1 MAVPFSLPGRRTSH
15 QSLRCI
21 RSIRGAAISTL
32 CGGCPSP
39 CNESE
44 NDVMSESLPPVINQ
58 PSPASAQTIPGQI
71 PAVQTLGL
79 TRTYGTM
86 MALNALDL
94 TVQQGDLFG
103 FIGSNGAGKTTTLR
117 ILATFLAPTAGQALV
132 LGHDV
137 GRDADAV
144 RHVIGYM
151 PDFFGVY
158 KDMEVTEY
166 LDFFGACYK
175 IPTAQREKT
184 VNDVLE
190 LVGLSEKKGALIGAL
205 SRGMQQ
211 RLGLARVL
219 IHDPQLL
226 LLDEPAS
233 GLDPRARIEM
243 MAILQE
249 LQRLGK
255 TIIIS
260 SHILS
265 ELQTLCN
272 RVAII
277 EKGKLIYSGPVQGV
291 RDQMAQGRVVW
302 VRVSSDQP
310 HAIQLLKTRPEVSEV
325 STVDGEI
332 KITLSNH
339 DIDHS
344 IIADVLVR
352 GGARLIELREDEIG
366 LEEVF
371 MRVTRGETQ

>member
-1 MAVPFSLPGRRTSH
+1 MTADTALPP
-15 QSLRCI
+15 Q
-21 RSIRGAAISTL
+21 AAI
-32 CGGCPSP
+32 
-39 CNESE
+39 
-44 NDVMSESLPPVINQ
+44 
-58 PSPASAQTIPGQI
+58 QTH
-71 PAVQTLGL
+71 GL
-79 TRTYGTM
+79 TRMYG
-86 MALNALDL
+86 ALAALSNLDL
-94 TVQQGDLFG
+94 TVNKGDLFG

-117 ILATFLAPTAGQALV
+117 ILATFLTPTAGRALI

-137 GRDADAV
+137 VREADAV

-175 IPTAQREKT
+175 IPTAKREQT
-184 VNDVLE
+184 VKDVLE

-211 RLGLARVL
+211 RIGLARVL
-219 IHDPQLL
+219 IHDPQVL

-249 LQRLGK
+249 LQRMGK

-277 EKGKLIYSGPVQGV
+277 EKGQLIYSGPVQGV
-291 RDQMAQGRVVW
+291 RDQLTTGKVMW
-302 VRVSSDQP
+302 VRVSSDQQQ
-310 HAIQLLKTRPEVSEV
+310 AIALLQGRPEVSAVEP
-325 STVDGEI
+325 VDGEI
-332 KITLSNH
+332 KITLAN
-339 DIDHS
+339 DDVDHS
-344 IIADVLVR
+344 VVAEVLVR
-352 GGARLIELREDEIG
+352 GGARLVELREDEIG

-371 MRVTRGETQ
+371 LRVTRGDTQ

>member
-1 MAVPFSLPGRRTSH
+1 MAIEVTPNNS
-15 QSLRCI
+15 
-21 RSIRGAAISTL
+21 
-32 CGGCPSP
+32 
-39 CNESE
+39 
-44 NDVMSESLPPVINQ
+44 V
-58 PSPASAQTIPGQI
+58 
-71 PAVQTLGL
+71 PAVQTTNL
-79 TRTYGTM
+79 TRVYGNM
-86 MALNALDL
+86 VALNALTL
-94 TVQQGDLFG
+94 TVNRGDLFG

-117 ILATFLAPTAGQALV
+117 ILATFLAPSGGKAEI

-137 GRDADAV
+137 VHDADRV
-144 RHVIGYM
+144 RHIIGYM

-175 IPTAQREKT
+175 IPSVQREKT

-190 LVGLSEKKGALIGAL
+190 LVGLTEKKGSLIGAL

-291 RDQMAQGRVVW
+291 RDQMGTGHIYW
-302 VRVSSDQP
+302 VKVATEP
-310 HAIQLLKTRPEVSEV
+310 EKAIALLKARPEVSEIEQ
-325 STVDGEI
+325 VDGQM
-332 KITLSNH
+332 KVTLASQET
-339 DIDHS
+339 DPS
-344 IIADVLVR
+344 FLAETLVR
-352 GGARLIELREDEIG
+352 GGSRVTGLWEEELG

>member
-1 MAVPFSLPGRRTSH
+1 MN
-15 QSLRCI
+15 
-21 RSIRGAAISTL
+21 AAET
-32 CGGCPSP
+32 CPP
-39 CNESE
+39 
-44 NDVMSESLPPVINQ
+44 L
-58 PSPASAQTIPGQI
+58 
-71 PAVQTLGL
+71 PAVHTIGL
-79 TRTYGTM
+79 TRTYGAM
-86 MALNALDL
+86 VALNSLDL
-94 TVQQGDLFG
+94 TVNKGDLFG

-117 ILATFLAPTAGQALV
+117 ILATFLAPSAGQAKV
-132 LGHDV
+132 LGNDV
-137 GRDADAV
+137 IRDADAV

-175 IPTAQREKT
+175 IPTVQREKT

-219 IHDPQLL
+219 IHDPRLL

-249 LQRLGK
+249 LQRMGK

-277 EKGKLIYSGPVQGV
+277 EKGRLIYSGPVQGV
-291 RDQMAQGRVVW
+291 RDQMAAGPIYW
-302 VRVSSDQP
+302 VIIPGNSAP
-310 HAIQLLKTRPEVSEV
+310 AIELLKARPEVTE
-325 STVDGEI
+325 
-332 KITLSNH
+332 
-339 DIDHS
+339 
-344 IIADVLVR
+344 A
-352 GGARLIELREDEIG
+352 
-366 LEEVF
+366 
-371 MRVTRGETQ
+371 

>member
-1 MAVPFSLPGRRTSH
+1 MSNNCVPP
-15 QSLRCI
+15 
-21 RSIRGAAISTL
+21 
-32 CGGCPSP
+32 
-39 CNESE
+39 
-44 NDVMSESLPPVINQ
+44 
-58 PSPASAQTIPGQI
+58 I
-71 PAVQTLGL
+71 PAVQTFGL
-79 TRTYGTM
+79 TRMYGNI
-86 MALNALDL
+86 AAVSPLDL
-94 TVQQGDLFG
+94 TVNTGDLLG
-103 FIGSNGAGKTTTLR
+103 FLGSNGAGKTTTLR
-117 ILATFLAPTAGQALV
+117 ILATFLAPSAGTVKIL
-132 LGHDV
+132 
-137 GRDADAV
+137 GRDVVLEADAV

-190 LVGLSEKKGALIGAL
+190 LVGLTEKKGALIGAL

-277 EKGKLIYSGPVQGV
+277 EKGRLIYSGPVQGV
-291 RDQMAQGRVVW
+291 RDQVSQAQVMW
-302 VRVSSDQP
+302 VRVSSDQAQ
-310 HAIQLLKTRPEVSEV
+310 AIDLLKARKEVAEV
-325 STVDGEI
+325 TAADGEI
-332 KITLSNH
+332 KVTLSGP
-339 DIDHS
+339 DIEHS
-344 IIADVLVR
+344 IVADILVQ
-352 GGARLIELREDEIG
+352 GGAKLVELREDEIG

>member
-1 MAVPFSLPGRRTSH
+1 
-15 QSLRCI
+15 
-21 RSIRGAAISTL
+21 
-32 CGGCPSP
+32 
-39 CNESE
+39 
-44 NDVMSESLPPVINQ
+44 MSGEIPEPVV
-58 PSPASAQTIPGQI
+58 
-71 PAVQTLGL
+71 AVQTVGLSRTFGSTAALLG
-79 TRTYGTM
+79 
-86 MALNALDL
+86 LDL
-94 TVQQGDLFG
+94 TVNQGDLFG

-117 ILATFLAPTAGQALV
+117 ILATFLSPSGGTAKV

-137 GRDADAV
+137 VTDADAV
-144 RHVIGYM
+144 RNVIGYM

-166 LDFFGACYK
+166 LDFFGACYR
-175 IPTAQREKT
+175 IPGAQREKT

-190 LVGLSEKKGALIGAL
+190 LVGLREKRGFLIGAL

-219 IHDPQLL
+219 IHDPRLL

-249 LQRLGK
+249 LQKMGK

-291 RDQMAQGRVVW
+291 RDHTTAGRTIRAKVAGDVESALLLLRTDTRIAAVV
-302 VRVSSDQP
+302 QENGF
-310 HAIQLLKTRPEVSEV
+310 L
-325 STVDGEI
+325 
-332 KITLSNH
+332 KITLASPEL
-339 DIDHS
+339 DGS
-344 IIADVLVR
+344 VVAETLVR
-352 GGARLIELREDEIG
+352 GGARLLSLAEDELG

-371 MRVTRGETQ
+371 MRLTRGETQ

>member
-1 MAVPFSLPGRRTSH
+1 MN
-15 QSLRCI
+15 
-21 RSIRGAAISTL
+21 AADSA
-32 CGGCPSP
+32 
-39 CNESE
+39 
-44 NDVMSESLPPVINQ
+44 PPL
-58 PSPASAQTIPGQI
+58 
-71 PAVQTLGL
+71 PAVHTIGL
-79 TRTYGTM
+79 TRTYGAMT
-86 MALNALDL
+86 ALSSLDL
-94 TVQQGDLFG
+94 TVMRGDLFG

-117 ILATFLAPTAGQALV
+117 ILATFLAPSAGQAKV

-137 GRDADAV
+137 VANADAV

-184 VNDVLE
+184 VSDVLE
-190 LVGLSEKKGALIGAL
+190 LVGLTEKKGALIGAL

-219 IHDPQLL
+219 IHDPQVL

-277 EKGKLIYSGPVQGV
+277 EKGRLIYSGPVQGV
-291 RDQMAQGRVVW
+291 RDQMSSGLIVW
-302 VRVSSDQP
+302 VKVAAEPDR
-310 HAIQLLKTRPEVSEV
+310 AIELLKTRTEVAEV
-325 STVDGEI
+325 MPVDGRI
-332 KITLSNH
+332 KITMVDH
-339 DIDHS
+339 DTDHS
-344 IIADVLVR
+344 FVADTLVR
-352 GGARLIELREDEIG
+352 GGLKLVGLQEDELG

-371 MRVTRGETQ
+371 LRVTRGETQ

>member
-1 MAVPFSLPGRRTSH
+1 MS
-15 QSLRCI
+15 
-21 RSIRGAAISTL
+21 
-32 CGGCPSP
+32 
-39 CNESE
+39 
-44 NDVMSESLPPVINQ
+44 NDAPPL
-58 PSPASAQTIPGQI
+58 
-71 PAVQTLGL
+71 PAVQTFGL
-79 TRTYGTM
+79 TRFYGN
-86 MALNALDL
+86 MAALSGLDL
-94 TVQQGDLFG
+94 TVNKGDLFG

-117 ILATFLAPTAGQALV
+117 ILATFLAPSSGRAV
-132 LGHDV
+132 ILGKDAV
-137 GRDADAV
+137 KDADAV

-166 LDFFGACYK
+166 LDFFGACYR
-175 IPTAQREKT
+175 IPAAQREKT

-190 LVGLSEKKGALIGAL
+190 LVGLSEKKGSLIGAL

-243 MAILQE
+243 MEIFRE
-249 LQRLGK
+249 LQRMGK

-265 ELQTLCN
+265 ELETICN
-272 RVAII
+272 RVCII
-277 EKGKLIYSGPVQGV
+277 EKGKLIYAGPVQGV
-291 RDQMAQGRVVW
+291 RDQMSQGRVVY
-302 VRVSSDQP
+302 VRVSSDQTE
-310 HAIQLLKTRPEVSEV
+310 AVTLLKTRPEVVEV
-325 STVDGEI
+325 APLDGTI
-332 KITLSNH
+332 KVTLASH
-339 DIDHS
+339 DTDHS
-344 IIADVLVR
+344 VVADVLVH
-352 GGARLIELREDEIG
+352 GGAKLIELREEELG

>member
-1 MAVPFSLPGRRTSH
+1 MA
-15 QSLRCI
+15 
-21 RSIRGAAISTL
+21 
-32 CGGCPSP
+32 
-39 CNESE
+39 SE
-44 NDVMSESLPPVINQ
+44 IKIPPNV
-58 PSPASAQTIPGQI
+58 
-71 PAVQTLGL
+71 PAVQTTGL
-79 TRTYGTM
+79 TRAYGSM
-86 MALNALDL
+86 IALNSLDL
-94 TVQQGDLFG
+94 TVNRGDLFG

-117 ILATFLAPTAGQALV
+117 ILATFLAPSGGKAEV
-132 LGHDV
+132 LGYDV
-137 GRDADAV
+137 VKDADRV
-144 RHVIGYM
+144 RHIIGYM

-175 IPTAQREKT
+175 IPAVQREKT

-249 LQRLGK
+249 LQRMGK

-277 EKGKLIYSGPVQGV
+277 EKGKLIYAGPVQGV
-291 RDQMAQGRVVW
+291 RDQMSAGLIYW
-302 VRVSSDQP
+302 VKVGSEPDK
-310 HAIQLLKTRPEVSEV
+310 AMELLKTRSEV
-325 STVDGEI
+325 AEVAQVDGQV
-332 KITLSNH
+332 KVTFTSH
-339 DIDHS
+339 DIDPS
-344 IIADVLVR
+344 FLAETLVN
-352 GGARLIELREDEIG
+352 GGVRVTGLWEDELG

>member
-1 MAVPFSLPGRRTSH
+1 MAIEVPP
-15 QSLRCI
+15 
-21 RSIRGAAISTL
+21 
-32 CGGCPSP
+32 
-39 CNESE
+39 N
-44 NDVMSESLPPVINQ
+44 V
-58 PSPASAQTIPGQI
+58 
-71 PAVQTLGL
+71 PAVQTTDL
-79 TRTYGTM
+79 TRLYGSM
-86 MALNALDL
+86 VALSQLNL
-94 TVQQGDLFG
+94 TVNRGDLFG

-117 ILATFLAPTAGQALV
+117 ILATFLAPSSGKAEV

-137 GRDADAV
+137 VKDADAV
-144 RHVIGYM
+144 RHAIGYM

-190 LVGLSEKKGALIGAL
+190 LVGLSEKKGSLIGAL

-272 RVAII
+272 LVAII

-291 RDQMAQGRVVW
+291 RDQMSNGQTYWVTVSGDNAKALEILKGR
-302 VRVSSDQP
+302 
-310 HAIQLLKTRPEVSEV
+310 SEV
-325 STVDGEI
+325 QEVTTADGEI
-332 KITLSNH
+332 KITLANH

-344 IIADVLVR
+344 IVADV
-352 GGARLIELREDEIG
+352 
-366 LEEVF
+366 
-371 MRVTRGETQ
+371 

>member
-1 MAVPFSLPGRRTSH
+1 MSEAVP
-15 QSLRCI
+15 
-21 RSIRGAAISTL
+21 
-32 CGGCPSP
+32 
-39 CNESE
+39 
-44 NDVMSESLPPVINQ
+44 PVV
-58 PSPASAQTIPGQI
+58 
-71 PAVQTLGL
+71 PAVQTSGL
-79 TRTYGTM
+79 TRVYGSMT
-86 MALNALDL
+86 ALDALDL
-94 TVQQGDLFG
+94 TVHQGDLFG

-117 ILATFLAPTAGQALV
+117 ILATFLAPSGGRASV

-137 GRDADAV
+137 VREAGAV

-184 VNDVLE
+184 VADVLE

-219 IHDPQLL
+219 IHDPRLL

-249 LQRLGK
+249 LQRMGK

-277 EKGKLIYSGPVQGV
+277 ERGSLIYSGPVQGV
-291 RDQMAQGRVVW
+291 AKQLAVGRVLFVQ
-302 VRVSSDQP
+302 VSSESN
-310 HAIQLLKTRPEVSEV
+310 HAVELLKSCPAVTDVEA
-325 STVDGEI
+325 VDGRLRV
-332 KITLSNH
+332 TLL
-339 DIDHS
+339 DHES
-344 IIADVLVR
+344 DPGAIAETLVK
-352 GGARLIELREDEIG
+352 GGARLIGLREDEIG

-371 MRVTRGETQ
+371 MRVTKGETQ

>member
-1 MAVPFSLPGRRTSH
+1 MDA
-15 QSLRCI
+15 
-21 RSIRGAAISTL
+21 
-32 CGGCPSP
+32 
-39 CNESE
+39 
-44 NDVMSESLPPVINQ
+44 PP
-58 PSPASAQTIPGQI
+58 I
-71 PAVQTLGL
+71 PAVQTFGL
-79 TRTYGTM
+79 TRLYGTM
-86 MALNALDL
+86 TALSGLDL
-94 TVQQGDLFG
+94 TVNRGDLFG

-117 ILATFLAPTAGQALV
+117 ILATFLAPTAGRAMV

-137 GRDADAV
+137 VKDADAV

-166 LDFFGACYK
+166 LDFFGACYR
-175 IPTAQREKT
+175 IPAAQREKT

-243 MAILQE
+243 MEILRE

-265 ELQTLCN
+265 ELETICN
-272 RVAII
+272 RVCII

-291 RDQMAQGRVVW
+291 RDQMSSGRVIW
-302 VRVSSDQP
+302 VRVASDPNQ
-310 HAIQLLKTRPEVSEV
+310 AIEILKTRPEVAEV
-325 STVDGEI
+325 TPLDHKI
-332 KITLSNH
+332 KVTLTGH
-339 DIDHS
+339 DVDHS
-344 IIADVLVR
+344 VIADALVR
-352 GGARLIELREDEIG
+352 GGAKLTELREDEIG

-371 MRVTRGETQ
+371 LRVTRGDTQ

>member
-1 MAVPFSLPGRRTSH
+1 MAE
-15 QSLRCI
+15 
-21 RSIRGAAISTL
+21 A
-32 CGGCPSP
+32 
-39 CNESE
+39 
-44 NDVMSESLPPVINQ
+44 PP
-58 PSPASAQTIPGQI
+58 I
-71 PAVQTLGL
+71 PAIQTVGL
-79 TRTYGTM
+79 TRHFGSLV
-86 MALNALDL
+86 AVNALDL
-94 TVQQGDLFG
+94 TVQRGDLFG

-117 ILATFLAPTAGQALV
+117 ILATFLAPSGGTAKILGKDILAQA
-132 LGHDV
+132 D
-137 GRDADAV
+137 DV

-175 IPTAQREKT
+175 IPSAQREKT

-190 LVGLSEKKGALIGAL
+190 LVGLSEKKGSLIGAL

-219 IHDPQLL
+219 IHDPAVL

-233 GLDPRARIEM
+233 GLDPRARIEV

-249 LQRLGK
+249 LQKMGK
-255 TIIIS
+255 TILIS

-277 EKGKLIYSGPVQGV
+277 EKGRLIYSGPVQGV
-291 RDQMAQGRVVW
+291 RNQLATGVVVW
-302 VRVSSDQP
+302 VKVTSDP
-310 HAIQLLKTRPEVSEV
+310 NAAIELLKGRPEVKETEFIDGRIKV
-325 STVDGEI
+325 TMNDHNVDPGFVAE
-332 KITLSNH
+332 
-339 DIDHS
+339 
-344 IIADVLVR
+344 VLVH
-352 GGARLIELREDEIG
+352 GGARLVGLEEEELG

-371 MRVTRGETQ
+371 MRVTTGETQ

>member
-1 MAVPFSLPGRRTSH
+1 MA
-15 QSLRCI
+15 
-21 RSIRGAAISTL
+21 
-32 CGGCPSP
+32 
-39 CNESE
+39 E
-44 NDVMSESLPPVINQ
+44 NVNPPAV
-58 PSPASAQTIPGQI
+58 
-71 PAVQTLGL
+71 AVQTDSL
-79 TRTYGTM
+79 TRSYGNLL
-86 MALNALDL
+86 ALSGLNL
-94 TVQQGDLFG
+94 TVNKGDLFG

-117 ILATFLAPTAGQALV
+117 ILATFLTPSAGQAQIF
-132 LGHDV
+132 GHDV
-137 GRDADAV
+137 VREADAV
-144 RHVIGYM
+144 RRIIGYM

-175 IPTAQREKT
+175 IPSAKREKT

-190 LVGLSEKKGALIGAL
+190 LVGLSEKRGTLIGAL

-233 GLDPRARIEM
+233 GLDPRARIEV

-265 ELQTLCN
+265 ELQNLCN

-277 EKGKLIYSGPVQGV
+277 EKGQLIYSGPVQGV
-291 RDQMAQGRVVW
+291 RDQFAAGRVFLVK
-302 VRVSSDQP
+302 VAAGVEE
-310 HAIQLLKTRPEVSEV
+310 AMALLKTGLEASEV
-325 STVDGEI
+325 VYKDGRIRVVLKDHETDPGSVAE
-332 KITLSNH
+332 TL
-339 DIDHS
+339 
-344 IIADVLVR
+344 VK
-352 GGARLIELREDEIG
+352 GGFKLIGLEEEELG

-371 MRVTRGETQ
+371 LRVTRGDTQ

>member
-1 MAVPFSLPGRRTSH
+1 MTTA
-15 QSLRCI
+15 
-21 RSIRGAAISTL
+21 
-32 CGGCPSP
+32 
-39 CNESE
+39 
-44 NDVMSESLPPVINQ
+44 PP
-58 PSPASAQTIPGQI
+58 PI
-71 PAVQTLGL
+71 PAVQMFGL
-79 TRTYGTM
+79 TRTYGSLV
-86 MALNALDL
+86 ALNNLDL
-94 TVQQGDLFG
+94 AVNKGDLFG

-117 ILATFLAPTAGQALV
+117 IIATFLAPSSGRAEV

-137 GRDADAV
+137 VSDADAV

-190 LVGLSEKKGALIGAL
+190 LVGLSEKRGALIGAL

-211 RLGLARVL
+211 RIGLARVL
-219 IHDPQLL
+219 IHDPQVL

-249 LQRLGK
+249 LQRLNK

-277 EKGKLIYSGPVQGV
+277 ERGKLIYSGPVQGV
-291 RDQMAQGRVVW
+291 REQMSTGLVYW
-302 VRVSSDQP
+302 IKVSSDTLQ
-310 HAIQLLKTRPEVSEV
+310 AIELLKARPEVAEAGV
-325 STVDGEI
+325 VDDRI
-332 KITLSNH
+332 KVTLIHH
-339 DIDHS
+339 DTDPS
-344 IIADVLVR
+344 CVAEALVR
-352 GGARLIELREDEIG
+352 GGARLVEFREDEVG
-366 LEEVF
+366 LEKVF
-371 MRVTRGETQ
+371 LHVTRGETQ

>member
-1 MAVPFSLPGRRTSH
+1 MNSDA
-15 QSLRCI
+15 
-21 RSIRGAAISTL
+21 
-32 CGGCPSP
+32 
-39 CNESE
+39 
-44 NDVMSESLPPVINQ
+44 
-58 PSPASAQTIPGQI
+58 PA
-71 PAVQTLGL
+71 PAVATAAAPPLPAVRTIGL
-79 TRTYGTM
+79 TRAYGPM
-86 MALNALDL
+86 LALNSLDL
-94 TVQQGDLFG
+94 TVNRGDLFG

-117 ILATFLAPTAGQALV
+117 ILATFLAPTSGQASV

-137 GRDADAV
+137 VRDADAV

-277 EKGKLIYSGPVQGV
+277 EKGKLIYAGPVQGV
-291 RDQMAQGRVVW
+291 RDQMSSGLVVW
-302 VRVSSDQP
+302 VRVAAETDR
-310 HAIQLLKTRPEVSEV
+310 AVELLKARPEVAEV
-325 STVDGEI
+325 APVDGRI
-332 KITLSNH
+332 KVQLVDHNT
-339 DIDHS
+339 DHS
-344 IIADVLVR
+344 FVADTLVR
-352 GGARLIELREDEIG
+352 AGLKLTGLQEDELG

-371 MRVTRGETQ
+371 LRVTRGETQ

>member
-1 MAVPFSLPGRRTSH
+1 
-15 QSLRCI
+15 
-21 RSIRGAAISTL
+21 
-32 CGGCPSP
+32 
-39 CNESE
+39 
-44 NDVMSESLPPVINQ
+44 MSDAPPL
-58 PSPASAQTIPGQI
+58 
-71 PAVQTLGL
+71 PAVQTFGL
-79 TRTYGTM
+79 TRTYGNIA
-86 MALNALDL
+86 ALSALDL
-94 TVQQGDLFG
+94 VVNKGDLFG

-117 ILATFLAPTAGQALV
+117 ILATFLAPSSGTAQI

-137 GRDADAV
+137 VRQADAV

-190 LVGLSEKKGALIGAL
+190 LVGLSEKKGSLIGAL

-291 RDQMAQGRVVW
+291 RDQMSAGRVVW
-302 VRVSSDQP
+302 ARVSSDTAK
-310 HAIQLLKTRPEVSEV
+310 AIEMLKTRPEFSEIT
-325 STVDGEI
+325 SVDGEI
-332 KITLSNH
+332 KVTLANP
-339 DIDHS
+339 DGDHS
-344 IIADVLVR
+344 IVADVLVR
-352 GGARLIELREDEIG
+352 GGAKLIELREDEIG

>member
-1 MAVPFSLPGRRTSH
+1 MSTVPP
-15 QSLRCI
+15 
-21 RSIRGAAISTL
+21 
-32 CGGCPSP
+32 
-39 CNESE
+39 
-44 NDVMSESLPPVINQ
+44 
-58 PSPASAQTIPGQI
+58 I
-71 PAVQTLGL
+71 PAVQTVGL
-79 TRTYGTM
+79 TRSYGSM
-86 MALNALDL
+86 LALNSLDL
-94 TVQQGDLFG
+94 TINRGDLFG

-117 ILATFLAPTAGQALV
+117 ILATFLTPSGGQARV

-137 GRDADAV
+137 VREADAV
-144 RHVIGYM
+144 RHIIGYM

-175 IPTAQREKT
+175 IPAAQREKT

-243 MAILQE
+243 MAILEE

-277 EKGKLIYSGPVQGV
+277 EKGKLIYSGPVGGV
-291 RDQMAQGRVVW
+291 RTQVGAGHVYW
-302 VRVSSDQP
+302 VRVPEDSAR
-310 HAIQLLKTRPEVSEV
+310 AIELLKSHSEV
-325 STVDGEI
+325 TE
-332 KITLSNH
+332 
-339 DIDHS
+339 
-344 IIADVLVR
+344 A
-352 GGARLIELREDEIG
+352 
-366 LEEVF
+366 
-371 MRVTRGETQ
+371 

>member
-1 MAVPFSLPGRRTSH
+1 MPMPMPA
-15 QSLRCI
+15 
-21 RSIRGAAISTL
+21 
-32 CGGCPSP
+32 
-39 CNESE
+39 
-44 NDVMSESLPPVINQ
+44 PP
-58 PSPASAQTIPGQI
+58 I
-71 PAVQTLGL
+71 PAVQTFGL
-79 TRTYGTM
+79 TRFYGSIA
-86 MALNALDL
+86 ALSGLDL
-94 TVQQGDLFG
+94 TVNRGDLFG

-117 ILATFLAPTAGQALV
+117 ILATFLAPSAGRAQV

-137 GRDADAV
+137 VKDADAV

-190 LVGLSEKKGALIGAL
+190 LVGLSEKKGSLIGAL

-243 MAILQE
+243 MAVLQE

-291 RDQMAQGRVVW
+291 RDQMGQGRVVW
-302 VRVSSDQP
+302 VRVSSDP
-310 HAIQLLKTRPEVSEV
+310 AKAIELLKTRPEIVEVAAEDSELRV
-325 STVDGEI
+325 
-332 KITLSNH
+332 TLS
-339 DIDHS
+339 DLDTDRS
-344 IIADVLVR
+344 IVADVLVR
-352 GGARLIELREDEIG
+352 GGARLIGLREDEIG

>member
-1 MAVPFSLPGRRTSH
+1 MLVAQKL
-15 QSLRCI
+15 CAWY
-21 RSIRGAAISTL
+21 GAAQIL
-32 CGGCPSP
+32 F
-39 CNESE
+39 
-44 NDVMSESLPPVINQ
+44 DV
-58 PSPASAQTIPGQI
+58 
-71 PAVQTLGL
+71 
-79 TRTYGTM
+79 
-86 MALNALDL
+86 ALSVGEGEVVALM
-94 TVQQGDLFG
+94 GRN
-103 FIGSNGAGKTTTLR
+103 GSGKTTTLR
-117 ILATFLAPTAGQALV
+117 ILATFLAPSAGQARV

-137 GRDADAV
+137 VRDADAV

-175 IPTAQREKT
+175 IPTAQREKA
-184 VNDVLE
+184 VDDVLE
-190 LVGLSEKKGALIGAL
+190 LVGLTEKKGALIGAL

-277 EKGKLIYSGPVQGV
+277 EKGRLIYSGPVQGV
-291 RDQMAQGRVVW
+291 RDQMSQGSVIW
-302 VRVSSDQP
+302 VRVSSDQ
-310 HAIQLLKTRPEVSEV
+310 AQAVELLKTRPEVHEV
-325 STVDGEI
+325 GAVDGEI
-332 KITLSNH
+332 KITLSSH
-339 DIDHS
+339 DVDHS
-344 IIADVLVR
+344 IVAEVLVR
-352 GGARLIELREDEIG
+352 GGAKLIELRQDEIG

-371 MRVTRGETQ
+371 MRVTRGDTQ

>member
-1 MAVPFSLPGRRTSH
+1 MPDA
-15 QSLRCI
+15 
-21 RSIRGAAISTL
+21 
-32 CGGCPSP
+32 
-39 CNESE
+39 
-44 NDVMSESLPPVINQ
+44 PP
-58 PSPASAQTIPGQI
+58 I
-71 PAVQTLGL
+71 PAVQTYGL
-79 TRTYGTM
+79 SRSFGNLT
-86 MALNALDL
+86 ALSALDL
-94 TVQQGDLFG
+94 TVNKGDLFG

-117 ILATFLAPTAGQALV
+117 ILATFLAPSAGRALV

-137 GRDADAV
+137 VSAADEV

-175 IPTAQREKT
+175 IPSAKREKT
-184 VNDVLE
+184 VSDVLE

-249 LQRLGK
+249 LQRMGK

-260 SHILS
+260 SHILR
-265 ELQTLCN
+265 ELETLCN

-277 EKGKLIYSGPVQGV
+277 ERGQLIYSGPVSGV
-291 RDQMAQGRVVW
+291 RDQMATGVVMW
-302 VRVSSDQP
+302 VRVSTDTEQAAELLRRCP
-310 HAIQLLKTRPEVSEV
+310 EIQQVE
-325 STVDGEI
+325 TVDGRL
-332 KITLSNH
+332 KVTLINH
-339 DIDHS
+339 E
-344 IIADVLVR
+344 ADRTVVAEALVK
-352 GGARLIELREDEIG
+352 GGARILELQEDEVG

-371 MRVTRGETQ
+371 LRVTRGDTQ

>member
-1 MAVPFSLPGRRTSH
+1 M
-15 QSLRCI
+15 
-21 RSIRGAAISTL
+21 
-32 CGGCPSP
+32 
-39 CNESE
+39 NEA
-44 NDVMSESLPPVINQ
+44 PP
-58 PSPASAQTIPGQI
+58 I
-71 PAVQTLGL
+71 PAVQTFGL
-79 TRTYGTM
+79 TRMYGNIA
-86 MALNALDL
+86 ALSGLDL
-94 TVQQGDLFG
+94 TVNRGDLFG

-117 ILATFLAPTAGQALV
+117 ILATFLAPSAGRAQI

-137 GRDADAV
+137 VRDADAV

-291 RDQMAQGRVVW
+291 RDQMSQGRVMW
-302 VRVSSDQP
+302 VRVSSDP
-310 HAIQLLKTRPEVSEV
+310 TEALSLLKSRSEITDATA
-325 STVDGEI
+325 SDGQI
-332 KITLSNH
+332 KVTLASY
-339 DIDHS
+339 DVDHS
-344 IIADVLVR
+344 VVADVLVR

>member
-1 MAVPFSLPGRRTSH
+1 M
-15 QSLRCI
+15 
-21 RSIRGAAISTL
+21 ST
-32 CGGCPSP
+32 PST
-39 CNESE
+39 N
-44 NDVMSESLPPVINQ
+44 N
-58 PSPASAQTIPGQI
+58 G
-71 PAVQTLGL
+71 PAVQTFAL
-79 TRTYGTM
+79 TRVYGPM
-86 MALNALDL
+86 IALNALNL
-94 TVQQGDLFG
+94 TVNRGDLFG

-117 ILATFLAPTAGQALV
+117 ILATFLAPSSGTAQV

-137 GRDADAV
+137 VRDADAV

-175 IPTAQREKT
+175 IPSAQREKT

-219 IHDPQLL
+219 IHDPQVL

-265 ELQTLCN
+265 ELETLCN

-277 EKGKLIYSGPVQGV
+277 EKGKLIYTGPVQGV
-291 RDQMAQGRVVW
+291 RDQMATGRIFW
-302 VRVSSDQP
+302 VRVLGDE
-310 HAIQLLKTRPEVSEV
+310 ARAAELLKVRSEV
-325 STVDGEI
+325 SKVEQVEGRL
-332 KITLSNH
+332 KITLN
-339 DIDHS
+339 DHETDPGC
-344 IIADVLVR
+344 IAETLVH
-352 GGARLIELREDEIG
+352 GAVKLIGLEEDELG

-371 MRVTRGETQ
+371 LRVTRGETQ

>member
-1 MAVPFSLPGRRTSH
+1 MANEVPPIVAT
-15 QSLRCI
+15 
-21 RSIRGAAISTL
+21 
-32 CGGCPSP
+32 
-39 CNESE
+39 
-44 NDVMSESLPPVINQ
+44 
-58 PSPASAQTIPGQI
+58 
-71 PAVQTLGL
+71 PAVQTFGL

-86 MALNALDL
+86 TALSNLDL
-94 TVQQGDLFG
+94 TVNKGDLFG

-117 ILATFLAPTAGQALV
+117 ILATFLAPSAGSAKI

-137 GRDADAV
+137 VKDADAV

-166 LDFFGACYK
+166 LDFFGACYR
-175 IPTAQREKT
+175 IPSSQREKT
-184 VNDVLE
+184 VSDVLE

-243 MAILQE
+243 MEILRE
-249 LQRLGK
+249 LQRMGK

-265 ELQTLCN
+265 ELETICN
-272 RVAII
+272 RVCII

-291 RDQMAQGRVVW
+291 RDQMSSGRVIW
-302 VRVSSDQP
+302 IRVGSDTTQ
-310 HAIQLLKTRPEVSEV
+310 ATALLKSLPEVTDV
-325 STVDGEI
+325 QPIDHKL
-332 KITLSNH
+332 KITLANH
-339 DIDHS
+339 ETDQS
-344 IIADVLVR
+344 VIATALVQS
-352 GGARLIELREDEIG
+352 GAKLLELREDEIG

-371 MRVTRGETQ
+371 LRVTRGETQ

>member
-1 MAVPFSLPGRRTSH
+1 MNAAETAPPAQPG
-15 QSLRCI
+15 
-21 RSIRGAAISTL
+21 
-32 CGGCPSP
+32 
-39 CNESE
+39 ESA
-44 NDVMSESLPPVINQ
+44 PPL
-58 PSPASAQTIPGQI
+58 
-71 PAVQTLGL
+71 PAVHTIGL
-79 TRTYGTM
+79 TRTYGAMT
-86 MALNALDL
+86 ALSSLDL
-94 TVQQGDLFG
+94 TVNRGDLFG

-117 ILATFLAPTAGQALV
+117 ILATFLAPSAGTARV

-137 GRDADAV
+137 VSDADAV

-175 IPTAQREKT
+175 IPTAQRDKT

-190 LVGLSEKKGALIGAL
+190 LVGLTEKRGAIIGAL

-219 IHDPQLL
+219 IHDPKLL

-249 LQRLGK
+249 LQRMGK

-277 EKGKLIYSGPVQGV
+277 EKGRLIYSGPVQGG
-291 RDQMAQGRVVW
+291 RGQMSPGINFLVPVQGKQRTGFE
-302 VRVSSDQP
+302 
-310 HAIQLLKTRPEVSEV
+310 LLKGRPEVSEAV
-325 STVDGEI
+325 PVDG
-332 KITLSNH
+332 
-339 DIDHS
+339 
-344 IIADVLVR
+344 
-352 GGARLIELREDEIG
+352 
-366 LEEVF
+366 
-371 MRVTRGETQ
+371 Q

>member
-1 MAVPFSLPGRRTSH
+1 
-15 QSLRCI
+15 
-21 RSIRGAAISTL
+21 
-32 CGGCPSP
+32 
-39 CNESE
+39 
-44 NDVMSESLPPVINQ
+44 
-58 PSPASAQTIPGQI
+58 
-71 PAVQTLGL
+71 
-79 TRTYGTM
+79 
-86 MALNALDL
+86 
-94 TVQQGDLFG
+94 
-103 FIGSNGAGKTTTLR
+103 
-117 ILATFLAPTAGQALV
+117 LAPSAGTARV

-137 GRDADAV
+137 VKEADEV

-184 VNDVLE
+184 VGDVLE
-190 LVGLSEKKGALIGAL
+190 LVGLTEKRGEIIGAL

-219 IHDPQLL
+219 IHDPKVL

-243 MAILQE
+243 MSILQE

-277 EKGKLIYSGPVQGV
+277 EKGRLIYSGPVQGV
-291 RDQMAQGRVVW
+291 RNQADSGLVYW
-302 VRVSSDQP
+302 VTIPGDFAP
-310 HAIQLLKTRPEVSEV
+310 AIELLKGRPEITDAVAL
-325 STVDGEI
+325 DGQV
-332 KITLSNH
+332 KVTFKSH
-339 DIDHS
+339 DTDPS
-344 IIADVLVR
+344 ILAEVLVR
-352 GGARLIELREDEIG
+352 GGFRITGLWVDELG

-371 MRVTRGETQ
+371 LRVTRGDTQ

>member
-1 MAVPFSLPGRRTSH
+1 MDPAP
-15 QSLRCI
+15 
-21 RSIRGAAISTL
+21 AI
-32 CGGCPSP
+32 
-39 CNESE
+39 
-44 NDVMSESLPPVINQ
+44 PPI
-58 PSPASAQTIPGQI
+58 PAIQTI
-71 PAVQTLGL
+71 GL
-79 TRTYGTM
+79 TRAFG
-86 MALNALDL
+86 ALTAVNALDI
-94 TVQQGDLFG
+94 TVLRGDLFG

-117 ILATFLAPTAGQALV
+117 ILATFLTPSAGTATI

-137 GRDADAV
+137 VREADAV

-175 IPTAQREKT
+175 IPSAQREKT
-184 VNDVLE
+184 VQDVLE
-190 LVGLSEKKGALIGAL
+190 LVGLSEKKGVLIGAL

-219 IHDPQLL
+219 IHDPQVL

-233 GLDPRARIEM
+233 GLDPRARIEV

-249 LQRLGK
+249 LQRMGK

-265 ELQTLCN
+265 ELETLCN
-272 RVAII
+272 RVAIL
-277 EKGKLIYSGPVQGV
+277 EKGKLIYCGAVQGV
-291 RDQMAQGRVVW
+291 RDQMSSGRVFW
-302 VRVSSDQP
+302 VRVGTDAQQ
-310 HAIQLLKTRPEVSEV
+310 AADLLKARPEVAAVEP
-325 STVDGEI
+325 VDGKL
-332 KITLSNH
+332 KITLASQ
-339 DIDHS
+339 DTDHS
-344 IIADVLVR
+344 LVAETLVR
-352 GGARLIELREDEIG
+352 GGARLLELREDEIG

>member
-1 MAVPFSLPGRRTSH
+1 MNPPDSVPPL
-15 QSLRCI
+15 
-21 RSIRGAAISTL
+21 
-32 CGGCPSP
+32 
-39 CNESE
+39 
-44 NDVMSESLPPVINQ
+44 
-58 PSPASAQTIPGQI
+58 
-71 PAVQTLGL
+71 PAVHTVGL
-79 TRTYGTM
+79 TRTYGAMT
-86 MALNALDL
+86 ALNSLDL
-94 TVQQGDLFG
+94 TVNRGDLFG

-117 ILATFLAPTAGQALV
+117 ILATFLAPSAGHARV

-137 GRDADAV
+137 VSDADAV

-184 VNDVLE
+184 VSDVLE

-255 TIIIS
+255 ACIIS

-265 ELQTLCN
+265 ELETLCN
-272 RVAII
+272 QVAII
-277 EKGKLIYSGPVQGV
+277 EKGQLIYTGPAQGV
-291 RDQMAQGRVVW
+291 RDQMATGRVFW
-302 VRVSSDQP
+302 VRIIGDETR
-310 HAIQLLKTRPEVSEV
+310 AIQLLKARPE
-325 STVDGEI
+325 I
-332 KITLSNH
+332 N
-339 DIDHS
+339 
-344 IIADVLVR
+344 LV
-352 GGARLIELREDEIG
+352 EP
-366 LEEVF
+366 
-371 MRVTRGETQ
+371 

>member
-1 MAVPFSLPGRRTSH
+1 MDA
-15 QSLRCI
+15 
-21 RSIRGAAISTL
+21 
-32 CGGCPSP
+32 
-39 CNESE
+39 
-44 NDVMSESLPPVINQ
+44 PP
-58 PSPASAQTIPGQI
+58 I
-71 PAVQTLGL
+71 PAVATFGL
-79 TRTYGTM
+79 TRTYGALT
-86 MALNALDL
+86 ALNSLDL
-94 TVQQGDLFG
+94 TINQGDLIG

-117 ILATFLAPTAGQALV
+117 ILATFLAPSSGTAKV
-132 LGHDV
+132 LGYDV
-137 GRDADAV
+137 VKEADAV

-184 VNDVLE
+184 VGDVLE
-190 LVGLSEKKGALIGAL
+190 LVGLTEKRGAIIGAL

-219 IHDPQLL
+219 IHDPKLL

-291 RDQMAQGRVVW
+291 REQMSAGLIYW
-302 VRVSSDQP
+302 VLPAGDP
-310 HAIQLLKTRPEVSEV
+310 ANAIAVLKAIPTVAEAIAIDGQVKVTFANPEVDPSILAV
-325 STVDGEI
+325 
-332 KITLSNH
+332 TLVN
-339 DIDHS
+339 
-344 IIADVLVR
+344 
-352 GGARLIELREDEIG
+352 GGVKFTGLWEDELG

-371 MRVTRGETQ
+371 LRVTRGETQ